1 MSISRIEKKMMT
13 NDAEYETL
21 VKKLKSKGIFTLP
34 NKPNHKALSDLYAER
49 AKYAKSQI
57 LKQEEEVN
65 AMLAVKLEKIEEVR
79 LRKERLLQEKA
90 GKLKQQDEYHQSM
103 KKSKRG
109 EMELKERSNM
119 KELLKK

>member
-1 MSISRIEKKMMT
+1 MNISRIEKKMMT

-65 AMLAVKLEKIEEVR
+65 AMLAVKLEKIEDVR

-103 KKSKRG
+103 KKSKRR